1 MVLLVLSIVP
11 VTGIRDE
18 NLLLNRGNDDVL
30 LNMLL
35 RVASI
40 ETRVE
45 LLLVGELLLLRGLL
59 LLLWGLLVLLGGER
73 GLLWGLLVLLGR
85 ERGLLLHRRGGV
97 LLELLRSR
105 RPVGPGV
112 DGGGHSG
119 PRHSCRVGELRPDAA
134 YLLQDRIVAG
144 LWRLCLSR
152 LGCWPLLLSLRDGCS
167 LWLSDGAGYGW

>member
-1 MVLLVLSIVP
+1 MTMVLLVLSVVP
-11 VTGIRDE
+11 VTRIRDDH
-18 NLLLNRGNDDVL
+18 LLLHRRDDGML

-35 RVASI
+35 HMASI
-40 ETRVE
+40 ESRVE

-59 LLLWGLLVLLGGER
+59 L
-73 GLLWGLLVLLGR
+73 LLWGLLVLLGR

-112 DGGGHSG
+112 DGGGYSG
-119 PRHSCRVGELRPDAA
+119 PRHGCRVGELRADAA

-152 LGCWPLLLSLRDGCS
+152 LEWWPLLLNVRDGCS
-167 LWLSDGAGYGW
+167 LWLSDGTGYGW